1 MPLQCLWINIMYGI
15 LKSSVNTG
23 ADNEL
28 ASVFSTPLSIV
39 SNQPEFSSDTL
50 SLVRMVSKQGVQ
62 RWELEAE
69 IAPSDSPAEHLI
81 SSVLMGGHTPVY
93 VRMPQPYRR
102 EKQQYTVPVICAAS
116 ASAGSGVVIVSG
128 NSVARGSFI
137 KFANHNKVYLVT
149 ECIEDAS
156 EFELMLYPA
165 LRKPVPLSTSVLYA
179 DRVTAVMKYDTNVI
193 KGIRYSDG
201 VLSSPGTV
209 NLLEAL

>member
-23 ADNEL
+23 ADDEL

-102 EKQQYTVPVICAAS
+102 EKQQYTVPVMCAAS
-116 ASAGSGVVIVSG
+116 ASAGSAVVFVSG
-128 NSVARGSFI
+128 NSIARGSFI
-137 KFANHNKVYLVT
+137 KFANHNKIYLVT

-156 EFELMLYPA
+156 EFELRLYPA
-165 LRKPVPLSTSVLYA
+165 LRKPVPPSTEVLYA

>member
-1 MPLQCLWINIMYGI
+1 MYGI

-62 RWELEAE
+62 RWELEAD

-81 SSVLMGGHTPVY
+81 SSVLMGGHTSVY
-93 VRMPQPYRR
+93 VRMPQPYQH
-102 EKQQYTVPVICAAS
+102 EKQQYTVPIMCAAS
-116 ASAGSGVVIVSG
+116 ASAGSAAVVVSG
-128 NSVARGSFI
+128 NSIARGSFI
-137 KFANHNKVYLVT
+137 KFANHNKIYLVT

-156 EFELMLYPA
+156 EFELKLYPA
-165 LRKPVPLSTSVLYA
+165 LRKPVPLSTEVLYA

-201 VLSSPGTV
+201 ILSSPGTV